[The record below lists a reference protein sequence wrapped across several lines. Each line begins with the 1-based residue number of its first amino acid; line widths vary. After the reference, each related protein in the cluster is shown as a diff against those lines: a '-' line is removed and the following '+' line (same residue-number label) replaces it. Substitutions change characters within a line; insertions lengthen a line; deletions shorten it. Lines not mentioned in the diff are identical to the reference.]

1 MRRCLP
7 HCWIA
12 IGFAAA
18 GFVMVLCYSA
28 QTMPHGVL
36 EQFPEPRILEL
47 VPAAHHQH
55 PPPAIMAGFD
65 FEGLELPEELQSDE
79 EESDSSSSSADESD
93 SALDDSPSLSDS
105 DSVSSR
111 CEMSPPDKRKVFPRE
126 GAPRFKR
133 KDKQQGALSTMIFR
147 RSDDDEGSVGCFT
160 RRISSY
166 HTRCMEDSTAKPVK
180 SRKKKVP
187 GGTTPA
193 LCLVAPPGDTP
204 AVSVTTSSEDS
215 VQETTPIETS
225 PDVIDL
231 EAETAPVVDTTS
243 LWSNVGGPE
252 IIPGLEPDLAEEVI
266 GGFPRPLHHHP
277 LLPELRARLEK
288 VPKQGE
294 EPPTVGEVLGIKSR
308 PSERILFR
316 EPEKPPP
323 AKKRSDLNFKTKTPP
338 VTKKPEVKPAEIV
351 FLKKNDLPEPKDSVE
366 LVTVKRKQQQQAT
379 TGDGAYRC
387 LGITGEPNVPAP
399 QELKFGDPP
408 YHLMDELED
417 WDDVAHDLEFD
428 SSASSSPTVLALVAT
443 IMLVGLSTW
452 HSWYGACCAVLWTYV
467 YSLIY
472 VDNPK
477 IKTAFKYYP
486 AVACLIHPV
495 LGLIGAAYI
504 FFSLT
509 NSGKTPYPTW
519 AWKPIP
525 YLARN
530 AAYLERNLITVGLHN
545 AEDSWWDLVVHSA
558 TILRGAATMRLGY
571 SPHVLANYIG
581 PLRVNKVV
589 KVCQESV
596 IDDVDEI
603 VEYHRVTQDLYF
615 LVISMSMVLTIASF
629 TASTVAGTTMLGLQS
644 IVGYNM
650 LTTDIKVADDPFPK
664 DYNNKVYRIRYVN
677 PIWKSKAGIGTVY
690 DGVMHA
696 PYHVT
701 FGAPIKIGDK
711 TISPTYVNKDDD
723 VVTYG
728 GTPKFHPPGDANTVF
743 LNLEDEKGT
752 RTVMAPLK
760 VNKDATACAFLS
772 HSVPGESGSF
782 ALVKDD
788 NDKAGECYKL
798 KRMPVE
804 DLFGPH
810 SRFIC
815 ARCLR
820 WTFTEVHRLQDAMAA
835 LLPRDA
841 EE

>member
-1 MRRCLP
+1 MP
-7 HCWIA
+7 HC
-12 IGFAAA
+12 
-18 GFVMVLCYSA
+18 
-28 QTMPHGVL
+28 
-36 EQFPEPRILEL
+36 
-47 VPAAHHQH
+47 
-55 PPPAIMAGFD
+55 
-65 FEGLELPEELQSDE
+65 
-79 EESDSSSSSADESD
+79 SS
-93 SALDDSPSLSDS
+93 
-105 DSVSSR
+105 
-111 CEMSPPDKRKVFPRE
+111 
-126 GAPRFKR
+126 
-133 KDKQQGALSTMIFR
+133 
-147 RSDDDEGSVGCFT
+147 
-160 RRISSY
+160 
-166 HTRCMEDSTAKPVK
+166 
-180 SRKKKVP
+180 
-187 GGTTPA
+187 
-193 LCLVAPPGDTP
+193 
-204 AVSVTTSSEDS
+204 
-215 VQETTPIETS
+215 
-225 PDVIDL
+225 
-231 EAETAPVVDTTS
+231 
-243 LWSNVGGPE
+243 
-252 IIPGLEPDLAEEVI
+252 
-266 GGFPRPLHHHP
+266 
-277 LLPELRARLEK
+277 
-288 VPKQGE
+288 
-294 EPPTVGEVLGIKSR
+294 
-308 PSERILFR
+308 
-316 EPEKPPP
+316 
-323 AKKRSDLNFKTKTPP
+323 P

-443 IMLVGLSTW
+443 IML
-452 HSWYGACCAVLWTYV
+452 
-467 YSLIY
+467 
-472 VDNPK
+472 D
-477 IKTAFKYYP
+477 
-486 AVACLIHPV
+486 CLPGIR
-495 LGLIGAAYI
+495 
-504 FFSLT
+504 
-509 NSGKTPYPTW
+509 GKTPYPTW

-782 ALVKDD
+782 AFVKDD
-788 NDKAGECYKL
+788 NDKAAFL
-798 KRMPVE
+798 LM
-804 DLFGPH
+804 
-810 SRFIC
+810 C
-815 ARCLR
+815 ATVSWMSCIVRLTQNGYILCISSCLGGSPLSKSSGVLMGAPNI
-820 WTFTEVHRLQDAMAA
+820 TS
-835 LLPRDA
+835 
-841 EE
+841 